1 MMQDSA
7 GCSSV
12 RVACIKDELGADMR
26 YAGAWLFCG
35 DGCLSIQPRPALC
48 QILLLLPL
56 QPRFVTASD
65 SQPWIIFMN
74 IPLPLGL
81 PCLWCVYTMRLNR
94 LSKLFRGHGTCGR
107 ACHYW
112 WQVDGSRDVG
122 SRRESVAWLFLQHE
136 MTEQQI
142 QQTGSEFSR
151 KMILWAMLSASV
163 ALDRDD
169 IWRQTEG
176 IAFLS
181 AACGIKKKKKQTAWC
196 QKLFLFSPSTC
207 SSTPDSLSPRLFPSW
222 AHMFSPPCH

>member
-1 MMQDSA
+1 
-7 GCSSV
+7 
-12 RVACIKDELGADMR
+12 MR
-26 YAGAWLFCG
+26 YAGAWLFGG
-35 DGCLSIQPRPALC
+35 DGCLSVQPRPALR

-74 IPLPLGL
+74 IPLTLGL
-81 PCLWCVYTMRLNR
+81 PCRRCVYTMRLNQ
-94 LSKLFRGHGTCGR
+94 LSKLFRGHETCGR

-112 WQVDGSRDVG
+112 WQVDVCCDAG
-122 SRRESVAWLFLQHE
+122 SRRGSAAWLFLQHE

-181 AACGIKKKKKQTAWC
+181 AACGIN
-196 QKLFLFSPSTC
+196 KLHEAKSYFYSALLLAPQLPTHYLPDFSLLGS
-207 SSTPDSLSPRLFPSW
+207 
-222 AHMFSPPCH
+222 HV